1 MHAGG
6 FRASSMNGMSSKQ
19 LSKIGGLKCTEPDTP
34 QPDFQP
40 ISSDDEVEV
49 SEMSFDDSDNQD
61 VPESSR
67 RAQDRH
73 PSSARQRQER
83 MADSPIPPSAVSP
96 RSSWTDLDLSV
107 VVALV
112 APVGN
117 WLTGSDHLKNLFLIL
132 LLIVYLHQ
140 LIQVPWELYQSACAR
155 RAHPNIPMY
164 RASSSGDALRAKQEL
179 AASELRRHELAYLFL
194 SVVSPF
200 LGALLLRFVLDTLSS
215 IQNISWFSTTLFVL
229 ATGIRPWAHLI
240 SRLRNRTQVL
250 HDIIHYPSP
259 DMQLIADSKLQ
270 VVVTRMEKLENELA
284 SLKRNMVEEKRVEE
298 MYDDLSGAIDDVERV
313 LKKQESKSE
322 TTRVA
327 HEHRIAAVE
336 KGVSKVKERKR
347 ADNPRLVLGGIHGN
361 TYVDSK
367 SHSFITHF
375 SLALAQAIHVLW
387 ALFTFNFRYEPTSPN
402 NRSKYLSSPDGTK
415 LHHMKSP
422 HRLETIHEDAHEVGN
437 GHKEE
442 ESESS
447 SELADTESPTVIHK
461 VSDEISLRK
470 RRSRPSYSFFDFVA
484 DLVTL
489 PYRFAIQ
496 TLLAISP
503 PIQRLFT

>member
-1 MHAGG
+1 
-6 FRASSMNGMSSKQ
+6 MNGMSSKQ
-19 LSKIGGLKCTEPDTP
+19 FSKINGLKCTETDAP

-49 SEMSFDDSDNQD
+49 SEMSFDESDTQD

-67 RAQDRH
+67 RAQDRY
-73 PSSARQRQER
+73 PSSPRQKQER
-83 MADSPIPPSAVSP
+83 TADSPIPRKASSP

-164 RASSSGDALRAKQEL
+164 RPSSSGDALRAGQEL

-194 SVVSPF
+194 SVISPF
-200 LGALLLRFVLDTLSS
+200 AGALLLRFVLDTLSG

-240 SRLRNRTQVL
+240 SRLRHRTQVL
-250 HDIIHYPSP
+250 HDVVHYPSP
-259 DMQLIADSKLQ
+259 DMQLVADSKLQ
-270 VVVTRMEKLENELA
+270 AMATRMEKLEKELA
-284 SLKRNMVEEKRVEE
+284 SLKRNMVEEKQVEE
-298 MYDDLSGAIDDVERV
+298 MYDDLSGAIEIVERV
-313 LKKQESKSE
+313 VKKQESKSE
-322 TTRVA
+322 TIRMA

-347 ADNPRLVLGGIHGN
+347 ADNPRLVLGGING

-367 SHSFITHF
+367 SHSFIAHS
-375 SLALAQAIHVLW
+375 SLALAQAIYVLW
-387 ALFTFNFRYEPTSPN
+387 ALFTFNFHYEPTSPN
-402 NRSKYLSSPDGTK
+402 NRSKHLSSSDGAK

-422 HRLETIHEDAHEVGN
+422 HRLETIHEDAHEVGG
-437 GHKEE
+437 GHAEE

-447 SELADTESPTVIHK
+447 SELADTESPPANLK
-461 VSDEISLRK
+461 ASDESSFRK

-503 PIQRLFT
+503 PVQRLFT